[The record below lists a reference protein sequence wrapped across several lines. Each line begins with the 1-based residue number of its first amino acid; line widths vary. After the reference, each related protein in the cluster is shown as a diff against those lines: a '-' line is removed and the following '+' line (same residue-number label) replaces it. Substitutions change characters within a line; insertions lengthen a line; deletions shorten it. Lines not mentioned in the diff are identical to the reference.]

1 MMNQEVVMAE
11 IKENQNRIFPTGKLV
26 YALSWLALIGFIL
39 KIGRLNIFFAA
50 QKLSDAKEILTVF
63 SIFLFVLNVASACVL
78 FVLARRSS
86 IFRFAGIALLLAS
99 TSDLLVFSE
108 GVTNDFV
115 FFVFL
120 PIYLMMLL
128 AFLISLSKGMQD
140 CVESSGGDAYYKW
153 PKFRKAA
160 IFLYAA
166 FLLFL
171 AFFFSLSYTNYELL
185 YGSCAIMLFF
195 ACHVLLYILVI
206 MLNKTAKELNEPTKS
221 S

>member
-39 KIGRLNIFFAA
+39 KIGRLNIFFAV
-50 QKLSDAKEILTVF
+50 QKLSDAKEILTVL
-63 SIFLFVLNVASACVL
+63 SIFLLVLNVASACVL

-99 TSDLLVFSE
+99 TSDLLVFSK

-120 PIYLMMLL
+120 PIYLMMFL
-128 AFLISLSKGMQD
+128 AFLIFI
-140 CVESSGGDAYYKW
+140 
-153 PKFRKAA
+153 KFFIR
-160 IFLYAA
+160 
-166 FLLFL
+166 
-171 AFFFSLSYTNYELL
+171 
-185 YGSCAIMLFF
+185 
-195 ACHVLLYILVI
+195 
-206 MLNKTAKELNEPTKS
+206 
-221 S
+221 

>member
-1 MMNQEVVMAE
+1 MMHQEVVMAE

-26 YALSWLALIGFIL
+26 YALSWLTLIGFIL
-39 KIGRLNIFFAA
+39 KIGRLIIFFAN
-50 QKLSDAKEILTVF
+50 AKGISTVL

-78 FVLARRSS
+78 FALARRSS

-108 GVTNDFV
+108 GMTNDFV

-120 PIYLMMLL
+120 PIYLIMLL
-128 AFLISLSKGMQD
+128 AFLISLSKGMQE
-140 CVESSGGDAYYKW
+140 CVESSGGDAYYRW

-171 AFFFSLSYTNYELL
+171 SFLFSLSDPNNEQL

-206 MLNKTAKELNEPTKS
+206 LLNKTAKELNEPTKS